1 MDPSVAVCSPSRAVK
16 KEAFIQ
22 PCFSW
27 QTQPP
32 PAHWSMTC
40 TQEAGLYKIL
50 SVGSEGVGGL
60 GCTLLLSLLCSWSAG
75 LGKQHPSVG
84 RGWTHR
90 PAGAQIWASPLS
102 SSKRSVGR

>member
-1 MDPSVAVCSPSRAVK
+1 MDPSVAVCSPSRAIK
-16 KEAFIQ
+16 KEALIQ

-50 SVGSEGVGGL
+50 SVGSEGVGEVWGAHHSSPCSAHGL
-60 GCTLLLSLLCSWSAG
+60 
-75 LGKQHPSVG
+75 
-84 RGWTHR
+84 RGWGSNI
-90 PAGAQIWASPLS
+90 PLWGEAGRIVLLGHGSGLPP
-102 SSKRSVGR
+102 

>member
-16 KEAFIQ
+16 KEALIQ

-50 SVGSEGVGGL
+50 SVGSEGLGGGVGVHTASLPALLMVCGTGEATSLCGERRDASSCRGTDL
-60 GCTLLLSLLCSWSAG
+60 GFSLE
-75 LGKQHPSVG
+75 
-84 RGWTHR
+84 
-90 PAGAQIWASPLS
+90 
-102 SSKRSVGR
+102 